1 METAYRRSHKR
12 RCEFPI
18 AASLARGMPFCTE
31 PGPRKFLSA
40 IGMEEETGAG
50 AARIAGIREVEVCRQ
65 SGEMAGAQWE
75 RCLRSA
81 GRTGP

>member
-1 METAYRRSHKR
+1 
-12 RCEFPI
+12 
-18 AASLARGMPFCTE
+18 
-31 PGPRKFLSA
+31 
-40 IGMEEETGAG
+40 MEEETGAS